1 MKKYISAFLALAVVL
16 TLFTACHK
24 EGSYV
29 ENTCP
34 YALMVQDTMYYY
46 TGEEIDE
53 KIKIREED
61 ILGHVT
67 SVIPE
72 SSMPSVDGQ
81 ANIDILGAPYL
92 MYDGNLIVRIDG
104 EWIIF
109 ETREKEEKSE
119 ETEFVKSGSEKLT
132 LERVIELSEKGEEL
146 TWSDFAQYESI
157 ETGSGLYILLYEID
171 DNFDLWIG
179 GVPTDT
185 PMYIRL
191 AMRSNPDTYI
201 DIRTD
206 NVAEFIENVT
216 ALKEPP
222 TLKVICNEE
231 SIDALRGGYS
241 WIIKNADGTET
252 ATIADS
258 VHPLETKEIIPH
270 ISIVPTIYSH
280 IDPLLV
286 RFGWSQAPYSV
297 SVRAWSETCFGKPE
311 SAYEEIEVSVIQL
324 DYVGSKP
331 NYSIRLKD
339 GNYVYEVIAKWDS
352 EGYSGSVNY
361 SFFAEIGG
369 LCDGLCGYPL
379 AEEFKSE

>member
-53 KIKIREED
+53 KIKIRDED

-72 SSMPSVDGQ
+72 SSMPSVNDQ
-81 ANIDILGAPYL
+81 ANIDILGAPYM
-92 MYDGNLIVRIDG
+92 MYDGNLIVRIDE

-109 ETREKEEKSE
+109 ETREKEEKSQ

-157 ETGSGLYILLYEID
+157 ETGSGLYIRVYDID
-171 DNFDLWIG
+171 ENFQLMIG
-179 GVPTDT
+179 GGAPTSE

-191 AMRSNPDTYI
+191 VSKHNQHNYVDITNI
-201 DIRTD
+201 D
-206 NVAEFIENVT
+206 AWELSEFIKNNRC
-216 ALKEPP
+216 LNEPP
-222 TLKVICNEE
+222 TLKISYGEN
-231 SIDALRGGYS
+231 SIDAMRGGYS
-241 WIIKNADGTET
+241 
-252 ATIADS
+252 
-258 VHPLETKEIIPH
+258 
-270 ISIVPTIYSH
+270 
-280 IDPLLV
+280 
-286 RFGWSQAPYSV
+286 
-297 SVRAWSETCFGKPE
+297 
-311 SAYEEIEVSVIQL
+311 
-324 DYVGSKP
+324 
-331 NYSIRLKD
+331 
-339 GNYVYEVIAKWDS
+339 
-352 EGYSGSVNY
+352 
-361 SFFAEIGG
+361 
-369 LCDGLCGYPL
+369 
-379 AEEFKSE
+379 